1 MQTDLIEEYIEH
13 LVDEE
18 PLLLKEMTRE
28 ANVKLLRPR
37 MMSGHLQGRLL
48 KMFVR
53 MCQPKYIL
61 EVGTY
66 TGYSALSMAEALPL
80 EGKIYTIDP
89 DDEMENFARK
99 YINRSPDASKI
110 NYIVGDAL
118 QEVPKLGV
126 VFDMMFIDGD
136 KREYQLYYESF
147 LSYLRKGGFMLFDNT
162 LWSGKV
168 LNPELS
174 CDRQTKSIDEFNHYL
189 AKDPRIEKVIIPL
202 RDGMTIVCKL

>member
-66 TGYSALSMAEALPL
+66 TGYSALSMAEALHL

-118 QEVPKLGV
+118 KEVPKLGV

-147 LSYLRKGGFMLFDNT
+147 LPYLRRGGFMLFDNT

-189 AKDPRIEKVIIPL
+189 AKDHHIEKVIIPL